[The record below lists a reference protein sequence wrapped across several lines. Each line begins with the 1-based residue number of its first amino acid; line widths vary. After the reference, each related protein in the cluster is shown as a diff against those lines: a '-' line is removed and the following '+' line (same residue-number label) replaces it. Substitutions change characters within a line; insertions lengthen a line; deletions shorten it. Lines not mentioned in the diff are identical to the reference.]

1 MPWLKGSEMTRS
13 ASAEQDVRLRHDRR
27 DQRVVQM
34 NQNHFTLSF
43 PLKSPSDAKLLAE
56 QLPPLMPELFR
67 ANDTIGTVHYSRFT
81 VLSEKTLLFLGD
93 FDGEFGQLMA
103 GLAKVAGPVFD
114 AILRHVDN
122 PPPTPVAA
130 NIEAFVK
137 WTAAR
142 LVHAVNLY
150 TAYPNTTANEIKA
163 LASAADVSGVGE
175 LHPFLVILPIK
186 SYLHFIAVQLI
197 LRARGSGTTKDLD
210 KVGTPHFAQFV
221 PLEDNQI
228 GFFTVYD
235 GSFDKYIADFTKN
248 IGEVFD
254 LIFKFTK
261 NPPPSPCR
269 KYLQEFVDFA
279 AGANRTPI
287 GFYQAYPG
295 LSVQDIHALI
305 SDSKSPSAAAG

>member
-1 MPWLKGSEMTRS
+1 MK
-13 ASAEQDVRLRHDRR
+13 
-27 DQRVVQM
+27 
-34 NQNHFTLSF
+34 QNHFTLSF
-43 PLKSPSDAKLLAE
+43 PLRSPAAAKALAE
-56 QLPPLMPELFR
+56 QLPPMMPGLFQ
-67 ANDTIGTVHYSRFT
+67 ATDNIGRVHYSRFT

-93 FDGEFGQLMA
+93 FDGEFGALMA
-103 GLAKVAGPVFD
+103 DFARLAGPVFD
-114 AILRHVDN
+114 AVFQHVND
-122 PPPTPVAA
+122 PPANPVAA
-130 NIEAFVK
+130 NVDGFVK
-137 WTAAR
+137 WSKAH
-142 LVHAVNLY
+142 LLQAVNLY
-150 TAYPNTTANEIKA
+150 TAYPGVTAKEIKA
-163 LASAADVSGVGE
+163 LAAAADISGVGE

-186 SYLHFIAVQLI
+186 SYLHFLAIQLI

-210 KVGTPHFAQFV
+210 KVGTPHFAQFI
-221 PLEDNQI
+221 PLEENQI

-269 KYLQEFVDFA
+269 KHLQEFIDFA
-279 AGANRTPI
+279 ASASRTPI

-305 SDSKSPSAAAG
+305 ADSRPQSASA

>member
-1 MPWLKGSEMTRS
+1 MR
-13 ASAEQDVRLRHDRR
+13 
-27 DQRVVQM
+27 
-34 NQNHFTLSF
+34 QNHFTLSF
-43 PLKSPSDAKLLAE
+43 PLNSPADAKALAE
-56 QLPPLMPELFR
+56 QLPGLMPGLFQ
-67 ANDTIGTVHYSRFT
+67 ATDSIGRVHYSRFT
-81 VLSEKTLLFLGD
+81 VLSERTLLFLGD

-103 GLAKVAGPVFD
+103 DLAKFAGPVFD
-114 AILRHVDN
+114 VIFRHVDN
-122 PPPTPVAA
+122 PPSTPVAA
-130 NIEAFVK
+130 SPDTFVK
-137 WTAAR
+137 WTEAH
-142 LVHAVNLY
+142 LIHAVNLY
-150 TAYPNTTANEIKA
+150 TAYPEVTAREIKA
-163 LASAADVSGVGE
+163 LASAADVSGAGE

-186 SYLHFIAVQLI
+186 SYLHFLAVQLI

-305 SDSKSPSAAAG
+305 ADSKSPTAAAG

>member
-1 MPWLKGSEMTRS
+1 MS
-13 ASAEQDVRLRHDRR
+13 
-27 DQRVVQM
+27 
-34 NQNHFTLSF
+34 QNHFTLSF
-43 PLKSPSDAKLLAE
+43 PLKSAADAKALAE
-56 QLPPLMPELFR
+56 QLPALMPGLFQ
-67 ANDTIGTVHYSRFT
+67 ASDAIGRVHYSRFT

-93 FDGEFGQLMA
+93 FDGEFERLMA
-103 GLAKVAGPVFD
+103 DLARLAGPVFD
-114 AILRHVDN
+114 AIFRHVGD
-122 PPPTPVAA
+122 PPPGPVAT
-130 NIEAFVK
+130 NPDAFVK
-137 WTAAR
+137 WTNAH
-142 LVHAVNLY
+142 LIQAVNLY
-150 TAYPNTTANEIKA
+150 TAYPSVTAKEVKA

-186 SYLHFIAVQLI
+186 SYLHFLAVQLI

-269 KYLQEFVDFA
+269 KHLQEFVDFA
-279 AGANRTPI
+279 AGANRDPI

-305 SDSKSPSAAAG
+305 ADSKPQSVSAS

>member
-1 MPWLKGSEMTRS
+1 MS
-13 ASAEQDVRLRHDRR
+13 
-27 DQRVVQM
+27 
-34 NQNHFTLSF
+34 QNHFTVSF
-43 PLKSPSDAKLLAE
+43 PLKSPSDAEQLAG

-103 GLAKVAGPVFD
+103 NLAKHAGPVFD
-114 AILRHVDN
+114 AIFRHVESA
-122 PPPTPVAA
+122 PPTPVAS
-130 NIEAFVK
+130 NVDAFVE
-137 WTAAR
+137 WTASQ
-142 LVHAVNLY
+142 LIDAVNLY
-150 TAYPNTTANEIKA
+150 TAYPSVTAKEIKA
-163 LASAADVSGVGE
+163 LASAADVAGNGV
-175 LHPFLVILPIK
+175 LNPFLVILPIK
-186 SYLHFIAVQLI
+186 SKLAFIEVKLI
-197 LRARGSGTTKDLD
+197 LRIRGSGTTKDLD

-248 IGEVFD
+248 IGPVFD

-261 NPPPSPCR
+261 DPPPSPCR
-269 KYLQEFVDFA
+269 KHLQDFIDFA
-279 AGANRTPI
+279 AGANRAPI
-287 GFYQAYPG
+287 GFYQNYPG

-305 SDSKSPSAAAG
+305 ADSKSPSAVAG

>member
-1 MPWLKGSEMTRS
+1 MS
-13 ASAEQDVRLRHDRR
+13 
-27 DQRVVQM
+27 
-34 NQNHFTLSF
+34 QNHFTLSF
-43 PLKSPSDAKLLAE
+43 PLKLSTDTKLLAE
-56 QLPPLMPELFR
+56 ELPPLMPQLFR

-81 VLSEKTLLFLGD
+81 VLSERTLLFLGD
-93 FDGEFGQLMA
+93 FDGECGQLMA
-103 GLAKVAGPVFD
+103 DFAKTSGPVFD

-130 NIEAFVK
+130 NVDAFVK
-137 WTAAR
+137 WAEGH
-142 LVHAVNLY
+142 LVPAVNLY
-150 TAYPNTTANEIKA
+150 TAYPNVTVKEIKA
-163 LASAADVSGVGE
+163 LADAADVGGSGE

-186 SYLHFIAVQLI
+186 SYLHFVAVRLI
-197 LRARGSGTTKDLD
+197 LRARGRGTTKDLD
-210 KVGTPHFAQFV
+210 SVGTPHFAQFV
-221 PLEDNQI
+221 PLENNQI

-261 NPPPSPCR
+261 NAPPSPCR
-269 KYLQEFVDFA
+269 KHLQEFIDFA

-305 SDSKSPSAAAG
+305 ADSKSIAAE